1 MRDDE
6 RLNLLSSTCSG
17 VAVSS
22 DHKYHTP
29 AVLQVLVTKTEKV
42 SKAMFA
48 RLRPDRSNQGG
59 KLTLQQVPH
68 EITNRVFKPVFAAT
82 LSALLAML
90 FCLLTVKV
98 WFELQH

>member
-68 EITNRVFKPVFAAT
+68 EITNSFQAGICCYSFCIVGHVV
-82 LSALLAML
+82 LLANGQSM
-90 FCLLTVKV
+90 V
-98 WFELQH
+98 